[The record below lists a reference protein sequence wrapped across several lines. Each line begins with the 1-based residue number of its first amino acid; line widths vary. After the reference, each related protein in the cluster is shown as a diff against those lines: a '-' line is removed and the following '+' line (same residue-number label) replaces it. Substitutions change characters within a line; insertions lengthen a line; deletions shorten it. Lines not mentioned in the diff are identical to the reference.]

1 MGKNI
6 LVISTSLRKHSNSE
20 ALAEAFIAGAE
31 SGGNRVERIS
41 LREKTLHFAR
51 AALRQKFSH
60 DFSYIFSATNWDF

>member
-20 ALAEAFIAGAE
+20 ALEEAFIAGAE

-41 LREKTLHFAR
+41 LREKNIAFCKGCL
-51 AALRQKFSH
+51 AAEILS
-60 DFSYIFSATNWDF
+60 